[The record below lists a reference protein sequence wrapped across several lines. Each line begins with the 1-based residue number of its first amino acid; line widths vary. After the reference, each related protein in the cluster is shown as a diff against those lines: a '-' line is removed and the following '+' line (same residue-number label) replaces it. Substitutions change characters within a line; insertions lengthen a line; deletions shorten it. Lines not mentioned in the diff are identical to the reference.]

1 MTLSNFLENNMIA
14 HSIKILLITSF
25 TLGMMTALT
34 SFKYP
39 VRKILTLFGFYL
51 VWVFTSSW
59 VIISMFGYFFFTKVM
74 LFTISLP
81 AIALAYKMDCNSPA
95 QSAFNYATQ
104 VGFSLIFAMSVLL
117 LNTMFHGNLYTYF
130 LLLTAVY
137 SIVIYLEYR
146 YLRKPFLNLTRTVH
160 IGWGSLSLIP
170 ICFCALIELIGNVPF
185 YYIRDP
191 IRVVY
196 IYGLLVLMIIVYFV
210 VYQSILRQ
218 YQLQMVSHEKE
229 LLMLQVSSMEKQAKN
244 ILTSE
249 ERLKILR
256 HDIRHFSIVMN
267 SCLKDN
273 AMEDARHLLS
283 GLEDALLKSETP
295 HYCQNYIINSV
306 LAYYLDAAKNE
317 GIQVQADFTAPPKDA
332 IDSTS
337 FSVVLANALD
347 NALHACRNES
357 IECCIKLK
365 SRMNGSQ
372 YLMEIAN
379 TCSTD
384 IVFDEDG
391 LPISQKGTEHGIGTK
406 SILSFARQTHSSV
419 NFRQVHGQF
428 ILQMITNT
436 SLCNQS

>member
-14 HSIKILLITSF
+14 HSIKILLITCF

-39 VRKILTLFGFYL
+39 ARKILTLFGFYL
-51 VWVFTSSW
+51 VWVFMSSW
-59 VIISMFGYFFFTKVM
+59 VIISIFGYFFFTKVM

-95 QSAFNYATQ
+95 QSVFNYATQ
-104 VGFSLIFAMSVLL
+104 VGFSLIFAMTVLL
-117 LNTMFHGNLYTYF
+117 LNTLLHGNQFTYF
-130 LLLTAVY
+130 LLLIAVY

-185 YYIRDP
+185 YYIREP

-256 HDIRHFSIVMN
+256 HDIRHFSNIMQV
-267 SCLKDN
+267 CLQDGSLDEARNMLSELETAVGKITVKTYCKD
-273 AMEDARHLLS
+273 HL
-283 GLEDALLKSETP
+283 
-295 HYCQNYIINSV
+295 INSV
-306 LAYYLDAAKNE
+306 LTFYLELAKSE
-317 GIQVQADFTAPPKDA
+317 GIHVQTAFAAPPAGKFHSPA
-332 IDSTS
+332 
-337 FSVVLANALD
+337 FSIALANALE
-347 NALHACRNES
+347 NALNACKHEPGPR
-357 IECCIKLK
+357 IIKLK
-365 SRMNGSQ
+365 SRMFSGQ
-372 YLMEIAN
+372 YLMELSN
-379 TCSTD
+379 TCSKT
-384 IVFDEDG
+384 VLFDKDD
-391 LPISQKGTEHGIGTK
+391 LPISHRGEGHGIGTK
-406 SILSFARQTHSSV
+406 SILSFAKQAKAMV
-419 NFRQVHGQF
+419 NFRQEGGYF
-428 ILQMITNT
+428 ILQVIT
-436 SLCNQS
+436 QA

>member
-1 MTLSNFLENNMIA
+1 MTLSNLLESNMIVQ
-14 HSIKILLITSF
+14 SIKILLITGF

-39 VRKILTLFGFYL
+39 LRKILTLFGFYL

-59 VIISMFGYFFFTKVM
+59 VIISIFDFFFFTKVM

-81 AIALAYKMDCNSPA
+81 AIALAYILDCNSPA
-95 QSAFNYATQ
+95 QSVFNYATQ
-104 VGFSLIFAMSVLL
+104 VSFSLIFAMTALL
-117 LNTMFHGNLYTYF
+117 LNTVICGNSYTYF
-130 LLLTAVY
+130 FLLAAVY

-160 IGWGSLSLIP
+160 IGWGALSLIP

-185 YYIRDP
+185 YYTQDP
-191 IRVVY
+191 VRIVY
-196 IYGLLVLMIIVYFV
+196 IYGLLVMMIIVYFV

-229 LLMLQVSSMEKQAKN
+229 ILMLQVSSMEKQAKN
-244 ILTSE
+244 IHTSE

-267 SCLKDN
+267 SCLKEG
-273 AMEDARHLLS
+273 AMEDAEHLLS
-283 GLEDALLKSETP
+283 GLEDTLIQSETP

-306 LAYYLDAAKNE
+306 LAYYLDTAKNE
-317 GIQVQADFTAPPKDA
+317 GIQVQAVFTSPPKNT

-337 FSVVLANALD
+337 FSVILANALE

-357 IECCIKLK
+357 GERCIKLK
-365 SRMNGSQ
+365 SRMNGNQ

-379 TCSTD
+379 TCSRK

-391 LPISQKGTEHGIGTK
+391 LPTSQEGTGHGIGIK
-406 SILSFARQTHSSV
+406 SILSFAGQTHSSV
-419 NFRQVHGQF
+419 NIRQEHGLF

-436 SLCNQS
+436 SLCKRP